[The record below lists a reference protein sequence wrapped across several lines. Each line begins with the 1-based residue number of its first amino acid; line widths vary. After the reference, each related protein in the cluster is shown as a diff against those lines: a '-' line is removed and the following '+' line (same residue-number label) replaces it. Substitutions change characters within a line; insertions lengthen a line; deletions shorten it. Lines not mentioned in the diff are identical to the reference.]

1 MVQRELCLNGF
12 CGRGP
17 DEGLGVPVGDGDV
30 AGNRAFEV
38 VDRAKDASFEALPS
52 ELGEEAFHSIEPGAG
67 GRREVERPSRMFGE
81 LGVWSQPLMGHP
93 YRVIRRMRYGPDS
106 AWERHNDRGG
116 PSSDTA

>member
-1 MVQRELCLNGF
+1 MVQRELGLNGF

-17 DEGLGVPVGDGDV
+17 DEGLGVPVGGGDV

-52 ELGEEAFHSIEPGAG
+52 ELGEEAFHGIEPGAG

-81 LGVWSQPLMGHP
+81 PWRPLN
-93 YRVIRRMRYGPDS
+93 
-106 AWERHNDRGG
+106 A
-116 PSSDTA
+116 